1 MIFVKKKKK
10 NIFLEKDELAHFNR
24 RRNFIAMKKCTL
36 KKIGDFSTLPAL
48 VKSWDSQNPIPRGNE
63 GAESPHIND
72 STEESTAPLPSTSK
86 LAVKRR
92 KARAHKA
99 TRKRAKQPE
108 YRNDFSADLLSEY
121 FGDVMSKPSTEFEQ
135 QSAINNRGT
144 NEKPRL
150 KKPKRAFNGS
160 DCDSESSEWD
170 SCASSLGPC
179 EKDDE
184 DDDEEEG
191 GDQLLQQE
199 GGDGEEDDEE
209 ESKGDSNAPEILAA
223 ELWGPAQGL
232 MPPEVEEVLNPRHQ
246 SGSPAPLNTSSPAE
260 VPPPPVA
267 APPTAEAVLLQV
279 IKEAKNYSGA
289 ISSSSEWTSRLFDL
303 LGVSTGSFLEQ
314 LGRPSPADF
323 VGLLEQ
329 TVKPLAEWS
338 SLAGQDDG
346 DMAASINRIVDAATL
361 LPSKASAE
369 VNVEPTMEQI
379 RTLEADVESTSDPDR
394 AKLRRIKAEEKDMEV
409 CMKITGLLS
418 AQRER
423 IDCYDQMIT
432 ERQGCCHTVVVPATP
447 GGSEV
452 ARETCTRA
460 NEKATKLSE
469 DLFYASSS
477 VLGVMDD
484 QSRDLVY
491 KFTFEQQVSTLRCK
505 AAELISCAL
514 EKHGDRLGTS
524 LLEYVISALGRMDK
538 MKKHLAGYEFASTRY
553 EDTYPSDQEERMR
566 SRYDELQGLVD
577 TLRTEM
583 RGVITSQANL
593 WRPGT
598 DRVERLLCEAKDH
611 ARLLNSRV
619 GEEILMGEGDCIE
632 WK

>member
-1 MIFVKKKKK
+1 MGQGKHKAKRGKLAYLSIPSGGASSRLSVSRISEPEDEWVFRVDDVTSGGAAFVAG
-10 NIFLEKDELAHFNR
+10 IR
-24 RRNFIAMKKCTL
+24 T
-36 KKIGDFSTLPAL
+36 GDHFSTFQWATAEKKPWDADTLEAL
-48 VKSWDSQNPIPRGNE
+48 ENPDSESDGFAIVSICKKYPLGDDEKEFQKYRDSAIQKKQVHVCMHAPNQTNNE
-63 GAESPHIND
+63 MGRLTRCDVADAASPHGKPRKS
-72 STEESTAPLPSTSK
+72 STNSLNSTGKTTK
-86 LAVKRR
+86 Y
-92 KARAHKA
+92 
-99 TRKRAKQPE
+99 QP
-108 YRNDFSADLLSEY
+108 RH
-121 FGDVMSKPSTEFEQ
+121 
-135 QSAINNRGT
+135 I
-144 NEKPRL
+144 EKPRL

-170 SCASSLGPC
+170 SCVSSLGPC

-505 AAELISCAL
+505 AAEL
-514 EKHGDRLGTS
+514 
-524 LLEYVISALGRMDK
+524 
-538 MKKHLAGYEFASTRY
+538 
-553 EDTYPSDQEERMR
+553 
-566 SRYDELQGLVD
+566 
-577 TLRTEM
+577 
-583 RGVITSQANL
+583 
-593 WRPGT
+593 
-598 DRVERLLCEAKDH
+598 
-611 ARLLNSRV
+611 
-619 GEEILMGEGDCIE
+619 
-632 WK
+632 